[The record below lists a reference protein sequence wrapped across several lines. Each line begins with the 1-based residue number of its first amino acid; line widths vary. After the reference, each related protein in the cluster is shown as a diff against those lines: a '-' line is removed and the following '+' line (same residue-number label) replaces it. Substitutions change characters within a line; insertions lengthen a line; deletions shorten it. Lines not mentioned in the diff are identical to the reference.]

1 MATVDINAILMRRSR
16 RQGSFAP
23 CTRCSG
29 IVGSRITRDTDSNAG
44 TVVRPGE
51 MGHCSS
57 GAGQGSHADGEESC
71 ELHGGK

>member
-1 MATVDINAILMRRSR
+1 MTAVDINAIDVRRSR

-23 CTRCSG
+23 CARCSG
-29 IVGSRITRDTDSNAG
+29 IVRTSCIGRDADRDAG

-57 GAGQGSHADGEESC
+57 GAGKGSHADSE
-71 ELHGGK
+71 